1 MLSLASTPAVDLFIP
16 SCPSSLFVD
25 FFLLTFFSFLSLRF
39 PHCLIVSRR
48 SSQSSLRD
56 GNYQDAVNL
65 DRERRL
71 QANLRHPNIVGIQDS
86 FQDPKFVYLV
96 LDFASGGDVYKVELV
111 HEERR
116 RWPFRD
122 TLVPR

>member
-1 MLSLASTPAVDLFIP
+1 MLFDPVIGVFPPILSAAFTRVIDFSIP
-16 SCPSSLFVD
+16 SCLSSLLVI
-25 FFLLTFFSFLSLRF
+25 FFLFPSFLYRF
-39 PHCLIVSRR
+39 ISLIVSL

-71 QANLRHPNIVGIQDS
+71 QANLRHPNIVGIQNS

-96 LDFASGGDVYKVELV
+96 LDFASGGDVYKV
-111 HEERR
+111 
-116 RWPFRD
+116 
-122 TLVPR
+122 TTTCA